1 MAERQPSESAAASHF
16 QLDCCVICKEGFCND
31 KPTTVSEKGIM
42 TLVRFSEE
50 RGCSELHAHLTE
62 CVKKT
67 PTQAVFVH
75 KDYRRDFTNRRR
87 PVCCNVSENDQL
99 PPAKKLRSSM
109 LPFDW
114 KKNCMLCG
122 NVAQFNARH
131 PERDRVYNVT
141 TLPMR
146 DKLLECCIKRG
157 DAWASDVQNRLH
169 GCIDLVAAEAI
180 YHTNCYSRF
189 C

>member
-42 TLVRFSEE
+42 TLIRFSEE

-141 TLPMR
+141 TLRVTSFLSVVLKEGM
-146 DKLLECCIKRG
+146 
-157 DAWASDVQNRLH
+157 H
-169 GCIDLVAAEAI
+169 GHLMFKTVFMVALIWLPQRQFIIQIAI
-180 YHTNCYSRF
+180 HDF
-189 C
+189 VD